1 MPTGDQWQFW
11 IDRGGTFT
19 DVVAQEP
26 GGHLSSF
33 KYLSVNPER
42 YDDAAVY
49 AMRDILSVDEA
60 APFPDQKV
68 AAIKMGTTVAT
79 NALLERQ
86 GSKTL
91 LLITSGFKD
100 ILLIGQ
106 QHRQGLFDLK
116 PSRPNPLYSAVV
128 EVSERIH
135 ANGAVETPIDLAQLE
150 LDLKHAQQSGF
161 DSIAIAFAHGYRH
174 PKHETTAAALAEQVG
189 FQQISVSHKVSPL
202 MKLVPRGDTTV
213 ADAYLTPVLKHYV
226 SQVRANTGRSPL
238 YFMQSNGG
246 LVAASAFE
254 GKDAVLS
261 GPAGGIVGAVRAAER
276 EGITRILGFD
286 MGGTSTDVSHYA
298 GAFERVTDTNV
309 AGVRMTIPMM
319 DIHTVAAGGGS
330 ICRFENGRFQVG
342 PQSAGAH
349 PGPACYGLGGP
360 ITITDC
366 NVMVGKIQPDLFPAV
381 FGPDGKQPLNA
392 KASMSGFEQIKA
404 AIRSQTGREMSN
416 EEIAEGFL
424 AVAVEHMA
432 RAIKRVSVERGHNVK
447 NYALLTFGGA
457 GGQHAC
463 LVADALG
470 MEKALIPPF
479 AGVLSALGMGMA
491 DQRAIA
497 EKAVEVSSHE
507 TNVVMAAINDV
518 INKAKQQ
525 LQVQGVA
532 LDEIEVKSSLK
543 VKYEGTDTTL
553 PLQFNGLG
561 NLRNEFEIAHMQQFG
576 FVEADTPLVI
586 EAVEAEAIARLHS
599 EIQSLENSGSQ
610 QSRQADIP
618 VYTVGKKLTASVVH
632 RKDLAIGSPLNGPAI
647 IIEDG
652 STTVVEPDWQAETT
666 ANGSLL
672 LHRTKERMQAEIEHE
687 TADPI
692 MLEIFNNLFMSV
704 AEEMGGVLAK
714 TAHSVNV
721 KERLDFSCAVFDEQ
735 SRLIAN
741 APHMP
746 VHLGSMGESVGA
758 IAEARRGTMKPG
770 DVFMVN
776 DPTAGGTHLPDI
788 TVVTPIFLDGS
799 SEPDFFVA
807 SRGHHADVG
816 GTTPGS
822 MPPDSKTLSDEGISF
837 INFQLVDDGSFLTD
851 QVVQALCDS
860 AHPARNPAQNIADL
874 KAQVAANARGAML
887 VKNLV
892 SYYGIATVSRYMEF
906 VRQNAAEAVRA
917 VIGRLT
923 AGRYEYKMDC
933 GATINV
939 SLQPRP
945 EEGRLTVDF
954 TGSSEQ
960 LSNNY
965 NAPYAVVKAAVLY
978 VFRVL
983 AGGDIPLNSGCLEPI
998 DIIMPDGSMMNPG
1011 ENAAVVAGNVET
1023 SQAIT
1028 NALFLATG
1036 ELAAS
1041 QGTMNNFTFGNDTY
1055 QYYETIAG
1063 GTGAGQSFDGTD
1075 AIHSHM
1081 TNSRLTDIEVL
1092 EWRYPVLVR
1101 EFGVRAGSGGVGAHQ
1116 GGSGVVREFEFLE
1129 PMEISLLA
1137 NHYLS
1142 GPPGFAGGRGGKPG
1156 EASILRTDG
1165 TLDKLNY
1172 ADKSVLNTGDRIRI
1186 ETPGGGGY
1194 GSET

>member
-42 YDDAAVY
+42 YEDAAVF
-49 AMRDILSVDEA
+49 AMRETMGVDVA

-79 NALLERQ
+79 NALLERE

-100 ILLIGQ
+100 LLLIGQ

-116 PSRPNPLYSAVV
+116 PSRPSPLYTSVV
-128 EVSERIH
+128 EVTERVH
-135 ANGAVETPIDLAQLE
+135 ANGTVEIPIDLVRLE
-150 LDLKHAQQSGF
+150 ADLKHARQSGF
-161 DSIAIAFAHGYRH
+161 ESIAIAFAHSYRH
-174 PKHETTAAALAEQVG
+174 PEHEIAAAKLAERIG
-189 FQQISVSHKVSPL
+189 FQQVSASHKVSPL

-226 SQVRANTGRSPL
+226 SQVRANTGQSPL

-276 EGITRILGFD
+276 EGLNRILGFD

-330 ICRFENGRFQVG
+330 ICRFESGRFQVG

-366 NVMVGKIQPDLFPAV
+366 NVMVGKIQPDLFPTV

-392 KASMSGFEQIKA
+392 KASLSGFAHIKA
-404 AIRSQTGREMSN
+404 EIRSQTGREMSN

-447 NYALLTFGGA
+447 DYALLTFGGA

-479 AGVLSALGMGMA
+479 AGVLSALGMGLA

-497 EKAVEVSSHE
+497 EKAVEASSHE
-507 TNVVMAAINDV
+507 TNVVMAAIDDV
-518 INKAKQQ
+518 NNLAKQQ
-525 LQVQGVA
+525 LLDQGVA
-532 LDEIEVKSSLK
+532 PDEIEVKSSLK

-553 PLQFNGLG
+553 PLQFKDLG
-561 NLRNEFEIAHMQQFG
+561 NLRNEFETAHMQQFG
-576 FVEADTPLVI
+576 FVETDTPLVV
-586 EAVEAEAIARLHS
+586 EAAEAEAITRLQS
-599 EIQSLENSGSQ
+599 KIQAPLVSAAEQ
-610 QSRQADIP
+610 KPYADVP
-618 VYTVGKKLTASVVH
+618 LYTDGKKLTAAVVNRNH
-632 RKDLAIGSPLNGPAI
+632 LTIGSPLNGPAI

-652 STTVVEPDWQAETT
+652 STTVIEPDWQAVLT

-672 LHRTKERMQAEIEHE
+672 LHRTKERVQAEIEHE

-721 KERLDFSCAVFDEQ
+721 KERLDFSCAVFDAQ

-758 IAEARRGTMKPG
+758 IAEARSGTMKPG

-799 SEPDFFVA
+799 SKPDFFVA

-837 INFQLVDDGSFLTD
+837 INFQLVDGGSFLTN
-851 QVVQALCDS
+851 QVVQALCEN

-892 SYYGIATVSRYMEF
+892 GYYGLATVSRYMEF

-917 VIGRLT
+917 VTGRLT

-945 EEGRLTVDF
+945 EEGRLTVNF

-1101 EFGVRAGSGGVGAHQ
+1101 EFGVRTGSGGLGAHR

-1137 NHYLS
+1137 NHYLT
-1142 GPPGFAGGRGGKPG
+1142 GPPGFAGGGDGQPG
-1156 EASILRTDG
+1156 EASILRTSG
-1165 TLDKLNY
+1165 TRDKLSF

-1194 GSET
+1194 GAEE